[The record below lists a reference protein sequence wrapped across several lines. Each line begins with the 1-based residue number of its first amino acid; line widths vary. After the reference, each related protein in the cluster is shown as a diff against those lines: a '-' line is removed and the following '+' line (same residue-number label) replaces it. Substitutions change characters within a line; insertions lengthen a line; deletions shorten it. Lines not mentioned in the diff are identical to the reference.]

1 MDLIETLLFVCAAF
15 LLVFGAA
22 TLAVAT
28 LALRTVRRYVELA
41 EERIERLRNG
51 QARLLGLPT
60 DEQRELSEELERQRR
75 AHWDAE
81 RTIDRL
87 KQELEELRE
96 ARRGNPLPAA
106 ASLSTNRRGT
116 YGFAGMETSPN
127 RNAREGESTTPASF
141 LETSA
146 RKKPADDSPENTKPR
161 LGVRHPHP
169 DDAIT
174 GSKPPPEQTRPR
186 LAAPVDVFRK
196 HYDKYLE
203 NYRGYVELA
212 EHLGRMRDEGAMQPG
227 SFEEHHWEER
237 LRRVND
243 GIKRT
248 IARLD
253 ILEGQNPDLAADDRV
268 SRRAII
274 ARRHSELG

>member
-1 MDLIETLLFVCAAF
+1 MIETMLFVCAAL

-22 TLAVAT
+22 TLVVTT

-41 EERIERLRNG
+41 EERMERLRNG

-60 DEQRELSEELERQRR
+60 DEQREMSEELERQRR
-75 AHWDAE
+75 AHRDAE

-87 KQELEELRE
+87 KRELAELRE
-96 ARRGNPLPAA
+96 ARRGSPLHPA
-106 ASLSTNRRGT
+106 ASLSADRRGA
-116 YGFAGMETSPN
+116 YGFAGRETLPN
-127 RNAREGESTTPASF
+127 RHARDDESMPPASF

-146 RKKPADDSPENTKPR
+146 RKPADRSPGDAKPR

-169 DDAIT
+169 DDAIAGPT
-174 GSKPPPEQTRPR
+174 PPSEQTRAR
-186 LAAPVDVFRK
+186 RAAPVDVFRK

-212 EHLGRMRDEGAMQPG
+212 EHLGRMRDEGGMQPG
-227 SFEEHHWEER
+227 SFEEHHWQER

-243 GIKRT
+243 GIERT

-268 SRRAII
+268 SRRAIV

>member
-1 MDLIETLLFVCAAF
+1 MLLFVCATS
-15 LLVFGAA
+15 LLVFGTA
-22 TLAVAT
+22 TLVVAILT
-28 LALRTVRRYVELA
+28 LRTVRRYAELA
-41 EERIERLRNG
+41 EERMERLRKG
-51 QARLLGLPT
+51 QARLLGLPS
-60 DEQRELSEELERQRR
+60 DEQQGLSEELERERR
-75 AHWDAE
+75 VHRDAE
-81 RTIDRL
+81 RKIERL
-87 KQELEELRE
+87 KRELAELQE
-96 ARRGNPLPAA
+96 ARREHPQPAVVSPSA
-106 ASLSTNRRGT
+106 DRRGT
-116 YGFAGMETSPN
+116 YGLAKETSPN
-127 RNAREGESTTPASF
+127 RSARGNEGVTPASF

-146 RKKPADDSPENTKPR
+146 RKPADGPPRDAKPR

-174 GSKPPPEQTRPR
+174 GPTTPAKQARVRSS
-186 LAAPVDVFRK
+186 APVDVFRK

-212 EHLGRMRDEGAMQPG
+212 EHLRRTRDEGEMEPG

-243 GIKRT
+243 GIERT

-253 ILEGQNPDLAADDRV
+253 ILEGQNPGLAADDRV
-268 SRRAII
+268 SHRARI